1 MNRFAILGALLLT
14 AQTAPP
20 AIAPNPAPTAAVPA
34 PAPKPALVTVRLTT
48 TLGPIVIALEKDRAP
63 VTTANFLRYVDAK
76 RFDGIAFYRA
86 MNVPWG
92 GGLIQAGIRDPRKLF
107 PPIKHEPTNVTGVRH
122 VEGAISMAR
131 NAPGSATSDF
141 SIMVGD
147 KMTGLDAEVTPG
159 DPGFA
164 AFGRVVEGMD
174 VVKRILAAPTSKT
187 LGSGVMKGQMLD
199 PTVKIIT
206 VRRELPVAAAT
217 ARPAK

>member
-1 MNRFAILGALLLT
+1 MIRRFAILAALLLT

-20 AIAPNPAPTAAVPA
+20 TAPVPTPAVPA
-34 PAPKPALVTVRLTT
+34 PQPAPKPALVNVRLTT
-48 TLGPIVIALEKDRAP
+48 TMGPIVIALEKERAP
-63 VTTANFLRYVDAK
+63 VTTANFLKYVDAR

-86 MNVPWG
+86 MNVSWG

-107 PPIKHEPTNVTGVRH
+107 PPIKHEPTNVTGVKH

-141 SIMVGD
+141 SIMIGD

-174 VVKRILAAPTSKT
+174 VVKKILAAPTSKT
-187 LGSGVMKGQMLD
+187 LGTGIMKGQMLS
-199 PTVKIIT
+199 PTVTIT
-206 VRRELPVAAAT
+206 T
-217 ARPAK
+217 ARRVP